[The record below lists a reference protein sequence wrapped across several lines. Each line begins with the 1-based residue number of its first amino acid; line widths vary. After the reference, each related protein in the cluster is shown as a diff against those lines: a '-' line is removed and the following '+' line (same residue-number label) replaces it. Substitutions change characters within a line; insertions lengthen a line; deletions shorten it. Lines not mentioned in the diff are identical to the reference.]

1 MNTVTIV
8 TSGFVGGRTQVLDV
22 ETIICGFFLM
32 TKLHT
37 FAYYCQVG
45 KSRFSTFVPEYELR
59 RFITY
64 SVQPSRTYR
73 YGRIDGLVAGGQ
85 RIEA

>member
-37 FAYYCQVG
+37 FAHYCQVG
-45 KSRFSTFVPEYELR
+45 KSRFSTLF
-59 RFITY
+59 
-64 SVQPSRTYR
+64 PSMN
-73 YGRIDGLVAGGQ
+73 
-85 RIEA
+85 